1 MLLIRNATII
11 TPDGPVV
18 GDCLLEDGKIVA
30 VGGEISAETHRM
42 IDATDRYLAPG
53 FIDLQYNGGFGC
65 DFTADPSTIV
75 EVAAQ
80 LPQFGVTSFL
90 PTIITS
96 PLSVIE
102 QAQHALRAVIP
113 NPTSAL
119 PLGLHVEGPYLN
131 RQKKGAHN
139 PAYLREP
146 NVAEIEGWSAENG
159 IRLVTLAPELAHAHQ
174 LIERLTENGVVVGAG
189 HSMATFDEAMAAF
202 DVGVRYGTH
211 LFNAM
216 PALHHRNP
224 ALVGALLADE
234 RVTIGIIPDGVHV
247 HPALV
252 KMVWQA
258 AAGRLNVVTDA
269 MAAMGCSVGEYRL
282 GDRVVTVDETSAKL
296 EDGTLAGSIV
306 TLDLAVRNLWHWTGC
321 SIAEAVRT
329 VTEIP
334 ADLLGLKEKG
344 RIAVG
349 CDADLVLLDGELQ
362 VVGTIIA
369 GNYSDF

>member
-174 LIERLTENGVVVGAG
+174 LIERLTENGVVVSAG